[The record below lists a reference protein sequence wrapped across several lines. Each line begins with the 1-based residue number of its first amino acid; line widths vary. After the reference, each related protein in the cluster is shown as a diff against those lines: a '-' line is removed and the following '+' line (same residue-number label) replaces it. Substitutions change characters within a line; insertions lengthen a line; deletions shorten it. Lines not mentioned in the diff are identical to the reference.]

1 MREKISQNEW
11 LIDQQR
17 KSIESKDEQIL
28 ALKKQVED
36 LSQKLEDKT
45 IENQLTKNAYMEMSE
60 SKFWKMTLPLQ
71 NMMDKI
77 RSFRHEKVIV
87 DENVVVDKH
96 LIEKGDHVLIL
107 STESAL
113 FYCSNIQKQLEH
125 FGAQCEILKEEP
137 VEYLDALYF
146 VVCNEQWKQLPK
158 KYVAI
163 QVEDICTNTSF
174 SQKYLDQLLGAI
186 AVFDCSTMNIQYF
199 KSHSSYGNRFYYVPA
214 DFQLLN
220 QQDTDEEM
228 IDVLCV
234 GNENSPRCKAWI
246 QEVSKYWNVCFVDPS
261 LISDS
266 EFVEKVMQSKI
277 VLNLHAFDASILET
291 SRLYEILSYGN
302 AILISESS
310 VDSYEEDRLED
321 IVTWVKPSNYTDAIS
336 KITYWL
342 ENDEV
347 RKKQVHK
354 NRELLKAKKND
365 FAYYFYRFLLAFDCI
380 SFDEFYESVGN
391 YISFGNSRICLSLPE
406 DVERRNAFQKDN
418 RFGFELFAG
427 LRHTRGWTG
436 CGLSYKFIMKK
447 AKEQGL
453 SDILIC
459 EDDVL
464 FPEDFE
470 ARFSNVMQYLDTHN
484 DWDVFQGVIADV
496 GNVEIQNVEECNE
509 ETIVYLNHMVSM
521 VFNYY
526 KSHMF
531 DRVISWDETDANQLT
546 NTIDR
551 ALESKDLKV
560 VTTVPFLVGH
570 KEDLKSTIWGFE
582 NTEYTDWIHR
592 SSEKLQK
599 LVNDFKEGEKHD

>member
-146 VVCNEQWKQLPK
+146 VVCNEQWEHLPK
-158 KYVAI
+158 KYIAI
-163 QVEDICTNTSF
+163 QVEDVCTNTSF

-214 DFQLLN
+214 DFQLLD

-246 QEVSKYWNVCFVDPS
+246 QEVSKYWNVCLVDPS

-266 EFVEKVMQSKI
+266 EFVEKVRQSKI

-291 SRLYEILSYGN
+291 SHLYEILSYGN
-302 AILISESS
+302 AILVSESS
-310 VDSYEEDRLED
+310 VDSYEEDRLKD
-321 IVTWVKPSNYTDAIS
+321 IVTWIEPSNYTDAIS

>member
-1 MREKISQNEW
+1 MREKISQNKW
-11 LIDQQR
+11 LIDQLR

-28 ALKKQVED
+28 ALKKQMED
-36 LSQKLEDKT
+36 LSKKLKDKT

-77 RSFRHEKVIV
+77 RSFRHEEVVV
-87 DENVVVDKH
+87 DENVAVDKH

-125 FGAQCEILKEEP
+125 FGVQCEILKEEP
-137 VEYLDALYF
+137 VGYLDALYF
-146 VVCNEQWKQLPK
+146 VVCNDQWKQLPK
-158 KYVAI
+158 KYIAI
-163 QVEDICTNTSF
+163 QVEDVCTNTSF

-214 DFQLLN
+214 DYQLLDN
-220 QQDTDEEM
+220 EETDEEM
-228 IDVLCV
+228 FDVLCV
-234 GNENSPRCKAWI
+234 GCETSPRCQEWI
-246 QEVSKYWNVCFVDPS
+246 QEVSKYWNVCFVDPR

-310 VDSYEEDRLED
+310 VDSYEEDRLKD
-321 IVTWVKPSNYTDAIS
+321 IVTWIEPSDYCEAIS

-342 ENDEV
+342 KNDDV
-347 RKKQVHK
+347 RMKQVHK
-354 NRELLKAKKND
+354 NRELLNAKKND

-380 SFDEFYESVGN
+380 SFDEFYECAGS
-391 YISFGNSRICLSLPE
+391 YISFGGSRICLSLPE
-406 DVERRNAFQKDN
+406 DVERRNAFLKDN
-418 RFGFELFAG
+418 QYGFELFAG

-470 ARFSNVMQYLDTHN
+470 ARFSNVMHYLKQHE

-509 ETIVYLNHMVSM
+509 ETIVYLNHMVST

-526 KSHMF
+526 QSHMF

-582 NTEYTDWIHR
+582 NTEYTDWIQR

>member
-146 VVCNEQWKQLPK
+146 VVCNEQWEHLPK
-158 KYVAI
+158 KYIAI
-163 QVEDICTNTSF
+163 QVEDVCTNTSF

-214 DFQLLN
+214 DFQLLD

-246 QEVSKYWNVCFVDPS
+246 QEVSKYWNVCLVDPS

-266 EFVEKVMQSKI
+266 EFVEKVRQSKI

-310 VDSYEEDRLED
+310 VDSYEEDRLKD

-342 ENDEV
+342 ENDDV
-347 RKKQVHK
+347 RKSHVHE
-354 NRELLKAKKND
+354 NYEFLRAKKND

-380 SFDEFYESVGN
+380 SFDEFYECAGN
-391 YISFGNSRICLSLPE
+391 YISFDGSRICLSLPE
-406 DVERRNAFQKDN
+406 DVERRNAFLKDN
-418 RFGFELFAG
+418 QYGFELFAG

-447 AKEQGL
+447 AKEQGF

>member
-36 LSQKLEDKT
+36 LSKKLEDKT

-77 RSFRHEKVIV
+77 RSFRHEEVV
-87 DENVVVDKH
+87 VNENVAVDKQ
-96 LIEKGDHVLIL
+96 LIENGDYVLIL

-113 FYCSNIQKQLEH
+113 FYCSNIQKQLER
-125 FGAQCEILKEEP
+125 FGVQCEILKEEP
-137 VEYLDALYF
+137 VEYLDRLYF
-146 VVCNEQWKQLPK
+146 VVCSDQWKQLPK
-158 KYVAI
+158 KYIAI
-163 QVEDICTNTSF
+163 QAEDVCTNTSF

-186 AVFDCSTMNIQYF
+186 AIFDCSTMNIQYF

-214 DFQLLN
+214 DYQLL
-220 QQDTDEEM
+220 DHEETDEEM
-228 IDVLCV
+228 FDVLCV
-234 GNENSPRCKAWI
+234 GCETSPRCQEWI
-246 QEVSKYWNVCFVDPS
+246 QEISKYWKVCFVDPG

-266 EFVEKVMQSKI
+266 EFVEKVKQSKI
-277 VLNLHAFDASILET
+277 VLNLHAFDASILES

-310 VDSYEEDRLED
+310 VDTYEEDRLKD
-321 IVTWVKPSNYTDAIS
+321 IVTWIKPSNYTDAIS
-336 KITYWL
+336 KIAYWL
-342 ENDEV
+342 ENDDV
-347 RKKQVHK
+347 RMKQVHK
-354 NRELLKAKKND
+354 NFELLKAKKND

-380 SFDEFYESVGN
+380 SFDEFYKSVSD
-391 YISFGNSRICLSLPE
+391 YISFRGSRICLSLPE
-406 DVERRNAFQKDN
+406 DVERRNAFLKDN
-418 RFGFELFAG
+418 QYGFELFAG

-447 AKEQGL
+447 AKEQGF

-470 ARFSNVMQYLDTHN
+470 ARFSNVMQYLDAHN

-509 ETIVYLNHMVSM
+509 ETIVYLNHMVST

-526 KSHMF
+526 QSHMF

-551 ALESKDLKV
+551 ALESNDLKV

-582 NTEYTDWIHR
+582 NTEYTDWILR

-599 LVNDFKEGEKHD
+599 LVNDFKGEKHD

>member
-1 MREKISQNEW
+1 MREKISQNKW

-28 ALKKQVED
+28 ALKKQMED
-36 LSQKLEDKT
+36 LSKKLKDKT

-77 RSFRHEKVIV
+77 RSFRHEEVVV
-87 DENVVVDKH
+87 DENVAVDKH

-125 FGAQCEILKEEP
+125 FGVQCEILKEEP
-137 VEYLDALYF
+137 VGYLDALYF
-146 VVCNEQWKQLPK
+146 VVCNDQWKQLPK
-158 KYVAI
+158 KYIAI
-163 QVEDICTNTSF
+163 QVEDVCTNTSF

-214 DFQLLN
+214 DYQLLDN
-220 QQDTDEEM
+220 EETDEEM
-228 IDVLCV
+228 FDVLCV
-234 GNENSPRCKAWI
+234 GCETSPRCQEWI
-246 QEVSKYWNVCFVDPS
+246 QEVSKYWNVCFVDPR

-310 VDSYEEDRLED
+310 VDSYEEDRLKD
-321 IVTWVKPSNYTDAIS
+321 IVTWIEPSDYCEAIS

-342 ENDEV
+342 KNDDV
-347 RKKQVHK
+347 RMKQVHK
-354 NRELLKAKKND
+354 NRELLNAKKND

-380 SFDEFYESVGN
+380 SFDEFYECAGS
-391 YISFGNSRICLSLPE
+391 YISFGGSRICLSLPE
-406 DVERRNAFQKDN
+406 DVERRNAFLKDN
-418 RFGFELFAG
+418 QYGFELFAG

-470 ARFSNVMQYLDTHN
+470 ARFSNVMHYLKQHE

-509 ETIVYLNHMVSM
+509 ETIVYLNHMVST

-526 KSHMF
+526 QSHMF

-582 NTEYTDWIHR
+582 NTEYTDWIQR

>member
-1 MREKISQNEW
+1 M
-11 LIDQQR
+11 
-17 KSIESKDEQIL
+17 
-28 ALKKQVED
+28 
-36 LSQKLEDKT
+36 
-45 IENQLTKNAYMEMSE
+45 
-60 SKFWKMTLPLQ
+60 
-71 NMMDKI
+71 
-77 RSFRHEKVIV
+77 
-87 DENVVVDKH
+87 
-96 LIEKGDHVLIL
+96 
-107 STESAL
+107 
-113 FYCSNIQKQLEH
+113 
-125 FGAQCEILKEEP
+125 
-137 VEYLDALYF
+137 YF
-146 VVCNEQWKQLPK
+146 VVCSEQWKQLPK
-158 KYVAI
+158 KYIAI
-163 QVEDICTNTSF
+163 QVEDVCTNTSF

-186 AVFDCSTMNIQYF
+186 AIFDCSTMNIQYF

-214 DFQLLN
+214 DYQLL
-220 QQDTDEEM
+220 DHEETDEEM
-228 IDVLCV
+228 FDVLCV
-234 GNENSPRCKAWI
+234 GCETSPRCQEWI
-246 QEVSKYWNVCFVDPS
+246 QEISKYWNVCFVDPG

-266 EFVEKVMQSKI
+266 EFVKKVKQSKI

-310 VDSYEEDRLED
+310 VDSYEEDRLKD
-321 IVTWVKPSNYTDAIS
+321 IVTWIKPSNYTDAIS

-342 ENDEV
+342 ENDDV
-347 RKKQVHK
+347 RKNHVHE
-354 NRELLKAKKND
+354 NYDFLRDKKND

-380 SFDEFYESVGN
+380 SFDEFYKSVSD
-391 YISFGNSRICLSLPE
+391 YISFRGSRICLSLPE
-406 DVERRNAFQKDN
+406 DVERRNAFLKDN
-418 RFGFELFAG
+418 QYGFELFAG

-447 AKEQGL
+447 AKEQGF

-464 FPEDFE
+464 FPEDFDF
-470 ARFSNVMQYLDTHN
+470 RFSNLLQYLDTHN

-496 GNVEIQNVEECNE
+496 GKVEIQNVEECNE

-526 KSHMF
+526 KSRMF
-531 DRVISWDETDANQLT
+531 DRVISWDETDASQLT

>member
-11 LIDQQR
+11 LIGQQR

-36 LSQKLEDKT
+36 LSKKLEDKT

-77 RSFRHEKVIV
+77 RSFRHEEVAV
-87 DENVVVDKH
+87 NENVAVDKQ
-96 LIEKGDHVLIL
+96 LIENGDHVLIL

-125 FGAQCEILKEEP
+125 FGVQCEILKEEP
-137 VEYLDALYF
+137 VEYLDRLYF
-146 VVCNEQWKQLPK
+146 VVCSDQWKQLPK
-158 KYVAI
+158 KYIVI
-163 QVEDICTNTSF
+163 QVEDVCTNTSF

-186 AVFDCSTMNIQYF
+186 AIFDCSTMNIQYF

-214 DFQLLN
+214 DYQLL
-220 QQDTDEEM
+220 DHEETDEEM
-228 IDVLCV
+228 FDVLCV
-234 GNENSPRCKAWI
+234 GCETSPRCQEWI
-246 QEVSKYWNVCFVDPS
+246 QEISKYWNVCFVDPG

-266 EFVEKVMQSKI
+266 EFVKKVKQSKI

-310 VDSYEEDRLED
+310 VDSYEEDRLKD
-321 IVTWVKPSNYTDAIS
+321 IVTWIKPSNYTDAIS

-342 ENDEV
+342 ENDDV
-347 RKKQVHK
+347 RKNHVHE
-354 NRELLKAKKND
+354 NYDFLRDKKND

-380 SFDEFYESVGN
+380 SFDEFYKSVSD
-391 YISFGNSRICLSLPE
+391 YISFRGSRICLSLPE
-406 DVERRNAFQKDN
+406 DVERRNAFLKDN
-418 RFGFELFAG
+418 QYGFELFAG

-447 AKEQGL
+447 AKEQGF

-470 ARFSNVMQYLDTHN
+470 ARFSNVMQYLDAHN

-509 ETIVYLNHMVSM
+509 ETIVYLNHMVST

-526 KSHMF
+526 QSHMF

-551 ALESKDLKV
+551 ALESNDLKV

-582 NTEYTDWIHR
+582 NTEYTDWILR

-599 LVNDFKEGEKHD
+599 LVNDFKGEKHD